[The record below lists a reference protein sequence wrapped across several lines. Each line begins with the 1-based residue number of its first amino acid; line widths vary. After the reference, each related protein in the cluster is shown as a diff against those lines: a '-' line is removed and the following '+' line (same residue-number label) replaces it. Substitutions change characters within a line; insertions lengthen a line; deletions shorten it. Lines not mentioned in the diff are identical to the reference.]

1 MSVLSV
7 KTIPTRNWKNRNIDV
22 VTERDK
28 DRKQSQQKVDE
39 RIHYLW
45 FHYLRLA
52 LNLEQLNYNV
62 EKRGG
67 RGKLI
72 SRTKVKVMKSV
83 YKKWDLKDLTNMNFK
98 KWYKNPKHQ
107 KLFTEGGFNYSRGS
121 QYHSLVKRYNV
132 FIEYHNK
139 MESNYEDETGLIS
152 SGRMTRKN
160 KLCEDIIRK
169 SQKERYE
176 QIERTKDEKKD
187 YQTMVL
193 NDINLC
199 EKTIL
204 SVCQGEFPKSK
215 SI

>member
-7 KTIPTRNWKNRNIDV
+7 KTIPTRNWKNRSVDV

-28 DRKQSQQKVDE
+28 GRKQSQQKVDE

-72 SRTKVKVMKSV
+72 SETKVKVRKSV
-83 YKKWDLKDLTNMNFK
+83 YKKWDLDRLPEISFND
-98 KWYKNPKHQ
+98 WYDDEGHRN
-107 KLFTEGGFNYSRGS
+107 LFFEGGFKHSRGS

-132 FIEYHNK
+132 FIEFFNRR
-139 MESNYEDETGLIS
+139 TGDYDKD
-152 SGRMTRKN
+152 MN
-160 KLCEDIIRK
+160 LCEDIMKKYQRERFDQIKRDDPRSK
-169 SQKERYE
+169 NLKPFNERIHKDFKE
-176 QIERTKDEKKD
+176 
-187 YQTMVL
+187 
-193 NDINLC
+193 C

-204 SVCQGEFPKSK
+204 AVCEGMFPKMT
-215 SI
+215 

>member
-28 DRKQSQQKVDE
+28 GRKQSQQKVDE

-72 SRTKVKVMKSV
+72 SVTKVKVKKSI
-83 YKKWDLKDLTNMNFK
+83 YKKWDLDRLSEISFND
-98 KWYKNPKHQ
+98 WYDYEGHRN
-107 KLFTEGGFNYSRGS
+107 LFFEGGFKHSRGS

-132 FIEYHNK
+132 FIEFFNK
-139 MESNYEDETGLIS
+139 RTGDYDKD
-152 SGRMTRKN
+152 MN
-160 KLCEDIIRK
+160 LCEDIMKKYQRERFHQIKRDDPRSRNLK
-169 SQKERYE
+169 PFNERIHKDFKE
-176 QIERTKDEKKD
+176 
-187 YQTMVL
+187 
-193 NDINLC
+193 C

-204 SVCQGEFPKSK
+204 AVCEGMFPKMT
-215 SI
+215 

>member
-28 DRKQSQQKVDE
+28 GRKQSQQKVDE

-72 SRTKVKVMKSV
+72 SETKVKVRKSV
-83 YKKWDLKDLTNMNFK
+83 YKKWDLDRLPEISFND
-98 KWYKNPKHQ
+98 WYDDEGHRN
-107 KLFTEGGFNYSRGS
+107 LFFEGGFK
-121 QYHSLVKRYNV
+121 HS
-132 FIEYHNK
+132 
-139 MESNYEDETGLIS
+139 
-152 SGRMTRKN
+152 
-160 KLCEDIIRK
+160 
-169 SQKERYE
+169 
-176 QIERTKDEKKD
+176 
-187 YQTMVL
+187 
-193 NDINLC
+193 
-199 EKTIL
+199 
-204 SVCQGEFPKSK
+204 
-215 SI
+215 

>member
-1 MSVLSV
+1 M
-7 KTIPTRNWKNRNIDV
+7 NRNIDV

-28 DRKQSQQKVDE
+28 GRKQSQQKVDE

-72 SRTKVKVMKSV
+72 SETKVKVRKSV
-83 YKKWDLKDLTNMNFK
+83 YKKWDLDRLSEISFND
-98 KWYKNPKHQ
+98 WYDDEGHRN
-107 KLFTEGGFNYSRGS
+107 LFFEGGFKHSRGS

-132 FIEYHNK
+132 FIEFFNRR
-139 MESNYEDETGLIS
+139 TGDYDKD
-152 SGRMTRKN
+152 MN
-160 KLCEDIIRK
+160 LCEDIMKKYQRERFDQIKRDDPRSK
-169 SQKERYE
+169 NLKPFNERIHKDFKE
-176 QIERTKDEKKD
+176 
-187 YQTMVL
+187 
-193 NDINLC
+193 C

-204 SVCQGEFPKSK
+204 AVCEGMFPKMT
-215 SI
+215 

>member
-7 KTIPTRNWKNRNIDV
+7 KTIPTRNWKNRSVDV

-28 DRKQSQQKVDE
+28 GRKQSQQKVDE

-72 SRTKVKVMKSV
+72 SETKVKVRKSV
-83 YKKWDLKDLTNMNFK
+83 YKKWDLDRLPEISFND
-98 KWYKNPKHQ
+98 WYDDEGHRN
-107 KLFTEGGFNYSRGS
+107 LFFEGGFKHSRGS

-132 FIEYHNK
+132 FIEFFNRR
-139 MESNYEDETGLIS
+139 TGDS
-152 SGRMTRKN
+152 DKDMN
-160 KLCEDIIRK
+160 LCEDIMKKYQRERFDQIKRDDPRSK
-169 SQKERYE
+169 NLKPFNERIHKDFKE
-176 QIERTKDEKKD
+176 
-187 YQTMVL
+187 
-193 NDINLC
+193 C

-204 SVCQGEFPKSK
+204 AVCEGMFPKMT
-215 SI
+215 

>member
-28 DRKQSQQKVDE
+28 GRKQSQQKVDE

-72 SRTKVKVMKSV
+72 SVTKVKVKKSI
-83 YKKWDLKDLTNMNFK
+83 YKKWDLDQLSEKSFHE
-98 KWYKNPKHQ
+98 WYEDEGHKN
-107 KLFTEGGFNYSRGS
+107 LFPEGGFKHTRGA

-132 FIEYHNK
+132 FIEFFNK
-139 MESNYEDETGLIS
+139 RTGDYDKD
-152 SGRMTRKN
+152 MN
-160 KLCEDIIRK
+160 LCEDIMKKYQRERFDQIKRDDPRSK
-169 SQKERYE
+169 NLKPFNERIHKDFKE
-176 QIERTKDEKKD
+176 
-187 YQTMVL
+187 
-193 NDINLC
+193 C

-204 SVCQGEFPKSK
+204 AVCEGMFPKMT
-215 SI
+215 

>member
-72 SRTKVKVMKSV
+72 SETKVKVRKSV
-83 YKKWDLKDLTNMNFK
+83 YKKWDLDRLPEISFND
-98 KWYKNPKHQ
+98 WYDDEGHRN
-107 KLFTEGGFNYSRGS
+107 LFFEGGFKHSRGS

-132 FIEYHNK
+132 FIEFFNRR
-139 MESNYEDETGLIS
+139 TGDYDKD
-152 SGRMTRKN
+152 MN
-160 KLCEDIIRK
+160 LCEDIMKKYQRDRFDQIKRDDPRSRNLK
-169 SQKERYE
+169 PFNERIHKDFKE
-176 QIERTKDEKKD
+176 
-187 YQTMVL
+187 
-193 NDINLC
+193 C

-204 SVCQGEFPKSK
+204 AVCEGMFPKMT
-215 SI
+215 

>member
-28 DRKQSQQKVDE
+28 GRKQSQQKVDE

-72 SRTKVKVMKSV
+72 SETKVKVRKSV
-83 YKKWDLKDLTNMNFK
+83 YKKWDLDRLPEISFNDWYDDEGHRNLFFEEGFK
-98 KWYKNPKHQ
+98 H
-107 KLFTEGGFNYSRGS
+107 SRGS

-132 FIEYHNK
+132 FIEFFNK
-139 MESNYEDETGLIS
+139 RTGDYEKD
-152 SGRMTRKN
+152 MN
-160 KLCEDIIRK
+160 LCEDIMKKYQRERFDQIKRDDPRSRNLK
-169 SQKERYE
+169 PFNERIHKDFKE
-176 QIERTKDEKKD
+176 
-187 YQTMVL
+187 
-193 NDINLC
+193 C

-204 SVCQGEFPKSK
+204 AVCEGMFPKMT
-215 SI
+215 

>member
-28 DRKQSQQKVDE
+28 GRKQSQQKVDE

-45 FHYLRLA
+45 FHYLKLA

-72 SRTKVKVMKSV
+72 SQTMVKVNKSI
-83 YKKWDLKDLTNMNFK
+83 YKKWDLNRLSEKSFRE
-98 KWYKNPKHQ
+98 WYDGEGHRN
-107 KLFTEGGFNYSRGS
+107 LFTEGKFIHSKGS

-132 FIEYHNK
+132 FIEFLNRK
-139 MESNYEDETGLIS
+139 TGDYDKD
-152 SGRMTRKN
+152 MQ
-160 KLCEDIIRK
+160 LCEDIMK
-169 SQKERYE
+169 KYQKERFD
-176 QIERTKDEKKD
+176 QIKRDDPRSRTAKPFNERIHKDIKE
-187 YQTMVL
+187 
-193 NDINLC
+193 C

-204 SVCQGEFPKSK
+204 AVCEGKFPKE
-215 SI
+215 

>member
-28 DRKQSQQKVDE
+28 GRKQSQQKVDE

-72 SRTKVKVMKSV
+72 SVTKVKVKKSI
-83 YKKWDLKDLTNMNFK
+83 YKKWDLDQLSEKSFHE
-98 KWYKNPKHQ
+98 WYEDEGHKN
-107 KLFTEGGFNYSRGS
+107 LFPEGGFKHTRGS

-132 FIEYHNK
+132 FIEYLNGR
-139 MESNYEDETGLIS
+139 TGDYDKD
-152 SGRMTRKN
+152 MN
-160 KLCEDIIRK
+160 LCEEIMK
-169 SQKERYE
+169 KFQKERFD
-176 QIERTKDEKKD
+176 QIKRDDPRSKNLKPFNERIHKDFKE
-187 YQTMVL
+187 
-193 NDINLC
+193 C

-204 SVCQGEFPKSK
+204 AVCEGMFQKMT
-215 SI
+215 